1 MNNAGAGE
9 ERAQPVDALPR
20 LLGYAIRAPRADFY
34 CFLLKPQLPSCQ
46 TVQPCPAKGIVT
58 LRGGNWVVQ
67 TTCGRGG
74 KWLGTRRV
82 PPLPDRREIELSA
95 GKRYWSL

>member
-34 CFLLKPQLPSCQ
+34 CFLLKPQLPGS
-46 TVQPCPAKGIVT
+46 PALSRK
-58 LRGGNWVVQ
+58 RDRHPP
-67 TTCGRGG
+67 GR
-74 KWLGTRRV
+74 KLGSANDLWPRWKVARNETR
-82 PPLPDRREIELSA
+82 SA
-95 GKRYWSL
+95 APGPQGD